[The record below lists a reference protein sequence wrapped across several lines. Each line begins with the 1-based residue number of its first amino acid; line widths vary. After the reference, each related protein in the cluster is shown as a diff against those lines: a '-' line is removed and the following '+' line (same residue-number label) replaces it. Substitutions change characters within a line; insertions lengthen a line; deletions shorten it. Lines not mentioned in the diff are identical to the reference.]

1 MNKAIQ
7 GAIQSKSPFTAVSF
21 KSGQCQAWGVFN
33 MNKHYTNTKNPVN
46 FPKLVQ
52 DKKTGQWYNPQ
63 EAFDQLMN
71 KPEIMAVLKRLTV
84 R

>member
-1 MNKAIQ
+1 MVWRYN
-7 GAIQSKSPFTAVSF
+7 TY
-21 KSGQCQAWGVFN
+21 

-52 DKKTGQWYNPQ
+52 DRKTGEWYNPQ
-63 EAFDQLMN
+63 AKFDELMN
-71 KPEIMAVLKRLTV
+71 KPEILAVFKRLSV

>member
-1 MNKAIQ
+1 
-7 GAIQSKSPFTAVSF
+7 
-21 KSGQCQAWGVFN
+21 
-33 MNKHYTNTKNPVN
+33 MNKHYTNTKSPVN

-63 EAFDQLMN
+63 ETFDQLMN

>member
-1 MNKAIQ
+1 
-7 GAIQSKSPFTAVSF
+7 
-21 KSGQCQAWGVFN
+21 
-33 MNKHYTNTKNPVN
+33 MNKHYTNTKSPVN